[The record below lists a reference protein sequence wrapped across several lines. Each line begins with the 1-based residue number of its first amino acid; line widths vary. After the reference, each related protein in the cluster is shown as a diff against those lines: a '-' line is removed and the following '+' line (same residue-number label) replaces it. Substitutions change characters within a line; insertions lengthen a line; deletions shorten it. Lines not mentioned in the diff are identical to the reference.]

1 MAGTEDD
8 PATESPQE
16 GLEEQDLKAMFMSM
30 MKEFKELKQTVAV
43 LTDNPRSKKNK
54 VILIRMNI

>member
-16 GLEEQDLKAMFMSM
+16 DLEEQDLKAMFMSM
-30 MKEFKELKQTVAV
+30 MKEFKELKQTVAA
-43 LTDNPRSKKNK
+43 LTDNPFEEEQGDP
-54 VILIRMNI
+54 IRMNI